1 MNCSTPLVLINSI
14 ENFSEQ
20 HHHVTIREE
29 DKIYSGTAGGKIPF
43 VSADDIAA
51 VAYHALTDLEPHNR
65 DHLIL
70 GPELLS
76 YDDVCDSNILQLCSA
91 GKKDDGLVSKLLTSG

>member
-1 MNCSTPLVLINSI
+1 MNCSTPLVLINCI

-43 VSADDIAA
+43 VSADDIAV

-76 YDDVCDSNILQLCSA
+76 YDNVCDPNIL
-91 GKKDDGLVSKLLTSG
+91 